1 MKEINARY
9 GPSDPFLTQNLFKS
23 LQQLSLS
30 ILSLST
36 MYMLYGTLGARLCA
50 ASSAENC
57 RRLPIRA
64 SYMAPLLSAVRLNI

>member
-30 ILSLST
+30 ILSL
-36 MYMLYGTLGARLCA
+36 YDVY
-50 ASSAENC
+50 
-57 RRLPIRA
+57 
-64 SYMAPLLSAVRLNI
+64 AVRNAGRTLMCGKLRRKLPSTSYSG